1 MSDIPASIPDPTRLR
16 LEDLRHCQSARRIR
30 RLPPGGVFLDTLA
43 ERSYPDPVAESPTH
57 KSSRSTRRASPSRI
71 VRPKTLGA
79 SLGLSASNTNDLIH
93 QLERGF
99 SFKAL
104 QAFASNS
111 GISVSV
117 ITAIVGIPERT
128 LARRK
133 AATKLST
140 DESERLLRLS
150 TVFEKATELFE
161 GDTVAAVKWLTTP
174 KKALGNFSPLT
185 YCRTELGARE
195 VENLIGRLEHGVF
208 S

>member
-1 MSDIPASIPDPTRLR
+1 
-16 LEDLRHCQSARRIR
+16 
-30 RLPPGGVFLDTLA
+30 
-43 ERSYPDPVAESPTH
+43 
-57 KSSRSTRRASPSRI
+57 
-71 VRPKTLGA
+71 
-79 SLGLSASNTNDLIH
+79 LGLSASNTLDLIH
-93 QLERGF
+93 QLEDGF

-161 GDTVAAVKWLTTP
+161 GDTVAAVRWLTTA
-174 KKALGNFSPLT
+174 KKALGNFSPLI